1 MLKTDVLI
9 IGGGPAG
16 AACALRLRQLSIQFV
31 VLDKAAFPRQK
42 PCAGWITPEI
52 FDLLGRKP
60 SDYPGQL
67 TKIDLFKISLRGLK
81 FTLPTHQYAIR
92 RLEFD
97 AWLLSLAEAEPI
109 QHTVQKIETVD
120 GGYQIDDRYQ
130 ANYLVGAGGTH
141 CPVRKAL
148 CPHDH
153 ATKNQQLILAKE
165 EEFPYDIADYRCHL
179 WFFEDGLPGYSWYV
193 PKTGG
198 YLNVGIGAS
207 ASGLREEGSTLNEFW
222 QKYLDKLEDLQLV
235 QGHNFKPIG
244 YSYYLRGKSP
254 QIRRGNAFFVGDSLG
269 LATRDMGEGIRP
281 AIQSGIMAAEMIH
294 SGLDEKIKNIPRF
307 SFPSIIF
314 N

>member
-52 FDLLGRKP
+52 FDLLDRKP
-60 SDYPGQL
+60 GDYPGYL
-67 TKIDLFKISLRGLK
+67 TKFYSFNISFRGLK

-92 RLEFD
+92 RMEFD
-97 AWLLSLAEAEPI
+97 AWLLSLAEVTPI

-120 GGYQIDDRYQ
+120 GGYQIDDCYQ

-141 CPVRKAL
+141 CPVRRAL
-148 CPHDH
+148 FPHDQ
-153 ATKNQQLILAKE
+153 ASKNQRLIITKE

-179 WFFEDGLPGYSWYV
+179 WFFEDGLPGYSWYF
-193 PKTGG
+193 PKAGG

-207 ASGLREEGSTLNEFW
+207 ASGLRNKGSTLNEFW
-222 QKYLDKLEDLQLV
+222 HRHLEKLEDLKLV
-235 QGHNFKPIG
+235 QGHKFKPIG
-244 YSYYLRGKSP
+244 YSYYLRSKSP
-254 QIRRGNAFFVGDSLG
+254 QIRKGNAFLVGDALG
-269 LATRDMGEGIRP
+269 LATCDMGEGIRP
-281 AIQSGIMAAEMIH
+281 AIQSGIMAAEMIN

-307 SFPSIIF
+307 SFPSLIKI
-314 N
+314 